1 MHATHKHTNN
11 KWTIITIN
19 QTCMLLTSILTIS
32 GLYNHMHAT
41 HKINK
46 TCMHA
51 HKHTNNKWT
60 IITINQTCMLLTSI
74 LTISG
79 L

>member
-19 QTCMLLTSILTIS
+19 QTCMLLTSYS
-32 GLYNHMHAT
+32 
-41 HKINK
+41 
-46 TCMHA
+46 
-51 HKHTNNKWT
+51 HTNNKWT
-60 IITINQTCMLLTSI
+60 IITINQTCMMLTSI

>member
-32 GLYNHMHAT
+32 DYNINHA
-41 HKINK
+41 INQ
-46 TCMHA
+46 TCMHT

-74 LTISG
+74 LTISV

>member
-11 KWTIITIN
+11 KWTITIITIN
-19 QTCMLLTSILTIS
+19 Q
-32 GLYNHMHAT
+32 
-41 HKINK
+41 

>member
-32 GLYNHMHAT
+32 
-41 HKINK
+41 
-46 TCMHA
+46 
-51 HKHTNNKWT
+51 TNNKWIS